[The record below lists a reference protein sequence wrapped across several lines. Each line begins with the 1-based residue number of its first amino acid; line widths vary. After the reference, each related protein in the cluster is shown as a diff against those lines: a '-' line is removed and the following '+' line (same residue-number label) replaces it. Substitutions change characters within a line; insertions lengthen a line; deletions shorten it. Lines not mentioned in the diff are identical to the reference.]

1 MEERKYLTGSLFF
14 YNDKLFY
21 EENGKEKEVK
31 NHNWHRILKD
41 YGWEKLHKQWIKNL
55 NSYLDK
61 PTNNSL
67 YGSLECGAGGDCLF
81 HCISYVLNEMYEKEY
96 SASDLRKD
104 LSESIEEERYNEL
117 IEFYKIMND
126 TGDFDE
132 SWNPDEMTIEE
143 FKDLIIRGGNEYWG
157 DFLIL
162 NLIKEYL
169 MINLVILNSNE
180 LTEEYYNYPIFHEY
194 DEKLDTIILLYEN
207 EEHFKLIGHFQGNN
221 MVTLFNNQTIPKEIL
236 KMINYLR

>member
-31 NHNWHRILKD
+31 NHNWYRILKD

-117 IEFYKIMND
+117 IEFYKIFKEVD
-126 TGDFDE
+126 DFDE
-132 SWNPDEMTIEE
+132 DWDPNQMTMET
-143 FKDLIIRGGNEYWG
+143 FKEILIKGGDEYWG
-157 DFLIL
+157 DFLIV
-162 NLIKEYL
+162 NLIKEY
-169 MINLVILNSNE
+169 INMNLIILNSNE
-180 LTEEYYNYPIFHEY
+180 ITEEYYNYPLFYKYE
-194 DEKLDTIILLYEN
+194 EGLNTIILLYEDGH
-207 EEHFKLIGHFQGNN
+207 HFKLVGHFQEGN
-221 MVTLFNNQTIPKEIL
+221 MVTLFNQQTIPHEIL

>member
-1 MEERKYLTGSLFF
+1 
-14 YNDKLFY
+14 
-21 EENGKEKEVK
+21 
-31 NHNWHRILKD
+31 
-41 YGWEKLHKQWIKNL
+41 
-55 NSYLDK
+55 
-61 PTNNSL
+61 
-67 YGSLECGAGGDCLF
+67 
-81 HCISYVLNEMYEKEY
+81 
-96 SASDLRKD
+96 
-104 LSESIEEERYNEL
+104 
-117 IEFYKIMND
+117 MND

>member
-1 MEERKYLTGSLFF
+1 MEMKKYLTDDIFLNHG
-14 YNDKLFY
+14 KLFY
-21 EENGKEKEVK
+21 EKDGKENEVK
-31 NHNWHRILKD
+31 KHNWHRILKG
-41 YGWEKLHKQWIKNL
+41 YGWEKLHKQWIKKL
-55 NSYLDK
+55 NTYLEK
-61 PTNNSL
+61 PINNSL
-67 YGSLECGAGGDCLF
+67 FGCLDCGGSGDCLY
-81 HCISYVLNEMYEKEY
+81 HCISYVFNDINEEDYT
-96 SASDLRKD
+96 AIDLRIGISTS
-104 LSESIEEERYNEL
+104 LTEERYNEL

-132 SWNPDEMTIEE
+132 SWDPDEMTIEE

-157 DFLIL
+157 DFLML